1 MVNTI
6 DRDRKPA
13 QNCRKF
19 AQGINL
25 FDSGNVRKAL
35 CCSRNGVCS
44 IKANIRPNQKVTS
57 FYCTQF
63 NFGPSL
69 SASCNCK
76 AGQSLRCSPVCI
88 LLMKV
93 IEATN
98 KAITGSLCT
107 HKPCTWNAAKETNVI
122 PGTMEDVYSQAA
134 SRRFPCSSQQERK
147 WKRTFKSPLWTWISW
162 RVLYCVVSWSP
173 QNKLEELKAPVR
185 VRK

>member
-107 HKPCTWNAAKETNVI
+107 HKPCTWNAATEKNVKTWDHGRCVQPSCKSTLPLQFPTRKE
-122 PGTMEDVYSQAA
+122 MEKN
-134 SRRFPCSSQQERK
+134 F
-147 WKRTFKSPLWTWISW
+147 
-162 RVLYCVVSWSP
+162 
-173 QNKLEELKAPVR
+173 
-185 VRK
+185 